1 MDPWTSRA
9 TGIGFVLL
17 IVLMQPPRVSGFL
30 HGGVPAF
37 CALATSGARPAAL
50 SGGFSALAG
59 KGISSRGEFV
69 AGLRSRNQQ
78 RIPTARSYMR
88 VSKLDD
94 AQRKDVLQNLLDSAG
109 WGMVDGRDAIKKS
122 FEFGNFIT
130 AFGFMSR
137 VALHAE
143 KADHHPEWCASFRT
157 ILAWNSLSRSYL
169 HLAPPMP
176 WWKWSLRVRIVS
188 VAAACKKIL
197 LSHTALCHSLVHR
210 KPGTH
215 SRSHLFSARK

>member
-17 IVLMQPPRVSGFL
+17 IVLMPPPRVSGFL
-30 HGGVPAF
+30 QGGVPAF
-37 CALATSGARPAAL
+37 RALATSGARPVAL
-50 SGGFSALAG
+50 SGGFTALTG
-59 KGISSRGEFV
+59 KVIPSRRGEFV
-69 AGLRSRNQQ
+69 AGLRSPNQQ
-78 RIPTARSYMR
+78 RIPAARSYMR

-143 KADHHPEWCASFRT
+143 KADHHPEWFNVYNKVDITLSTHDCNGLSVKDVDLAKAIDKEFEAS
-157 ILAWNSLSRSYL
+157 
-169 HLAPPMP
+169 
-176 WWKWSLRVRIVS
+176 K
-188 VAAACKKIL
+188 
-197 LSHTALCHSLVHR
+197 
-210 KPGTH
+210 
-215 SRSHLFSARK
+215 